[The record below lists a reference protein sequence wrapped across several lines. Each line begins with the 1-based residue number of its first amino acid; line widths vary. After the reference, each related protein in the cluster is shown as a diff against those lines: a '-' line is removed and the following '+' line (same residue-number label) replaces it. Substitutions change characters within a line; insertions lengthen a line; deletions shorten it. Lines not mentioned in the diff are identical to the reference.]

1 MTRIINL
8 AAIAL
13 TIILLYGFSCWN
25 SVRKIDNFCNSV
37 GATTTMGELRALAR
51 TAGVDLYGPFDKS
64 DAAGR
69 YLEAVAPSSFAM
81 GGYACDI
88 RGDSLTSGVTHKHLG
103 R

>member
-1 MTRIINL
+1 M
-8 AAIAL
+8 
-13 TIILLYGFSCWN
+13 
-25 SVRKIDNFCNSV
+25 RKIDNFCNSV
-37 GATTTMGELRALAR
+37 VTTTTMGELHGLAR
-51 TAGVDLYGPFDKS
+51 TAGVDLYGPFNKS

-88 RGDSLTSGVTHKHLG
+88 RGDAITSRVTQKHLG